1 MKMKASPLLLILL
14 MILAAN
20 HSFGQSESFIFRQ
33 KIEGISGT
41 WHKLVLENDVFA
53 NAKSDLGDLR
63 ILGISDKG
71 DTLEVPYMLKIL
83 TGKTTKKEIP
93 FTLINQTTGP
103 GGYYYT
109 FEVPGPEEVN
119 HISLDFEEKNF
130 DWRVNLDGSQQLN
143 DWFNILEGYR
153 ILSIKTAATD
163 YTFTDIKFLP
173 AKFRYFRLSVQAGK
187 KPGLLKATLMKEEAE
202 PGRYRDYTV
211 KSFEVS
217 ENKKT
222 RQTMLDIRLSG
233 YVPVSMLI
241 PEVDKQFDFY
251 RPVQVQCL
259 IDSVKGPDGWNYS
272 YQNVYRGMLSSLE
285 DNQIIM
291 GQSKGAVFKMIIDN
305 QNNKP
310 LQINS
315 VAARGN
321 LYELTCRF
329 LEPAAYYLFYGNKN
343 ISTPDYD
350 IGHFSDKIPA
360 DITTLTLGAPEPVPQ
375 REATASQPLFTNK
388 IWLWGL
394 MILIIALLGWF
405 SMKMIK
411 S

>member
-1 MKMKASPLLLILL
+1 MKMKVSPLLLILL
-14 MILAAN
+14 MASAVNIG
-20 HSFGQSESFIFRQ
+20 FGQNGDFIFRQ

-63 ILGISDKG
+63 ILGVSDDR

-93 FTLINQTTGP
+93 FRMMNQTTGA

-109 FEVPGPEEVN
+109 FEVPEPEELN
-119 HISLDFEEKNF
+119 HIVLDFEEKNF
-130 DWRVNLDGSQQLN
+130 DWRLGLDGSQQLN

-153 ILSIKTAATD
+153 ILSIKNAATD
-163 YTFTDIKFLP
+163 YTFTDVTFSP
-173 AKFRYFRLSVQAGK
+173 AKFRYLRLFVKAAK
-187 KPGLLKATLMKEEAE
+187 KPGLQKATLIKKESE

-211 KSFEVS
+211 KSFNVS

-222 RQTMLDIRLSG
+222 GQTIVDIRLSG
-233 YVPVSMLI
+233 YVPVSMVI
-241 PEVDKQFDFY
+241 PEIDKQFDFY
-251 RPVQVQCL
+251 RPVRVQCL
-259 IDSVKGPDGWNYS
+259 IDSVKGPEGWNYS
-272 YQNVYRGMLSSLE
+272 YQNVYSGVLSSLE
-285 DNQIIM
+285 DNHIM
-291 GQSKGAVFKMIIDN
+291 LNRSKGSAFKMIIDN
-305 QNNKP
+305 QNNTP

-329 LEPAAYYLFYGNKN
+329 LEPADCYLFYGNEN
-343 ISTPDYD
+343 LNTPNYD
-350 IGHFSDKIPA
+350 IGHFSNKIPA
-360 DITTLTLGAPEPVPQ
+360 DITTLTLGAPELVPQ
-375 REATASQPLFTNK
+375 KQATASQPLFTNK

-394 MILIIALLGWF
+394 MFIIIALLGWF
-405 SMKMIK
+405 SIKMIK